1 MVRMLEDILFNILK
15 LNNYVISNK
24 EWRVYKGWIQ

>member
-1 MVRMLEDILFNILK
+1 MLEDILFNILK

-24 EWRVYKGWIQ
+24 EWRVYKGWI

>member
-1 MVRMLEDILFNILK
+1 MLEDILFNILK

-24 EWRVYKGWIQ
+24 KWRVYKGWI